1 MNVTAIAII
10 SIIFGTA
17 YGIVKT
23 VLNYKK
29 ESVQYKQGD
38 VSLIR
43 EIDSLKERVATLE
56 KIVTDDKYQL
66 HKEFEKL
73 WTSFGKNK
81 IS

>member
-1 MNVTAIAII
+1 MNLTAIAII

-23 VLNYKK
+23 VLNYKR
-29 ESVQYKQGD
+29 ESVQHKQGD
-38 VSLIR
+38 DSLIR

-66 HKEFEKL
+66 RKEFEKL
-73 WTSFGKNK
+73 
-81 IS
+81 